1 MKVEKGRRRISRTMK
16 NISALIY
23 SHEAV
28 IAVTTVFFIGGL
40 FLVIKSVR
48 QALNRDYT
56 AAIYFLIWACIV
68 KEFVVYLQ
76 RVE

>member
-1 MKVEKGRRRISRTMK
+1 MK

-28 IAVTTVFFIGGL
+28 MAVTTVFFIGGL

-56 AAIYFLIWACIV
+56 AAIYFLIWAYIV

>member
-1 MKVEKGRRRISRTMK
+1 MK
-16 NISALIY
+16 NISALLY